1 MTDIRMQKIE
11 RRFDAIRAVDGVSL
25 DFPAGS
31 FTALKMRY
39 GFIGGR
45 RCIFVW
51 PQRR

>member
-11 RRFDAIRAVDGVSL
+11 RRFGTIRAVDGVSL

-31 FTALKMRY
+31 FTAQMRY

-51 PQRR
+51 PQHR